1 MATLLLVHTY
11 NRWILK
17 TLRIILIHELPFNN
31 IAVSLVVEGTIII
44 LIAHRINVSY
54 CIVLFVIDAIIM
66 VF

>member
-31 IAVSLVVEGTIII
+31 IAVTLVVEGTIII
-44 LIAHRINVSY
+44 LIVYRINVSCY
-54 CIVLFVIDAIIM
+54 IICN
-66 VF
+66 

>member
-31 IAVSLVVEGTIII
+31 IVRSLAVEGMIIK
-44 LIAHRINVSY
+44 LIVYRINVLC
-54 CIVLFVIDAIIM
+54 CIICN
-66 VF
+66 